1 MKRTTLAE
9 YDPSIFV
16 IGKEMQ
22 YNPTVPEFI
31 YNEQECSKFIQIIGQ
46 VSMRQNLPKLHPN
59 KATSKPIILGKR
71 AADMSDRGLNDSQ
84 KD

>member
-1 MKRTTLAE
+1 MRRTTLTE

-31 YNEQECSKFIQIIGQ
+31 YNDAECQKFIQIIG
-46 VSMRQNLPKLHPN
+46 
-59 KATSKPIILGKR
+59 
-71 AADMSDRGLNDSQ
+71 
-84 KD
+84 

>member
-1 MKRTTLAE
+1 MKQTTLAE

-31 YNEQECSKFIQIIGQ
+31 YNEMECQRFIQIIG
-46 VSMRQNLPKLHPN
+46 
-59 KATSKPIILGKR
+59 
-71 AADMSDRGLNDSQ
+71 
-84 KD
+84 